1 MYENDFEVC
10 FCVIEYCVPS
20 KQETHDAKIPP
31 PFTDGTLSVI
41 FDSCSFMFQVLIIFA
56 GSV

>member
-10 FCVIEYCVPS
+10 FCVIEYCVNS
-20 KQETHDAKIPP
+20 KQEKHDAL
-31 PFTDGTLSVI
+31 GVI